1 MWRNQY
7 VYLSPSNLAPR
18 ALPPLEGGVLDP
30 TPLDVEKWV
39 GRVRFGSSQSGL
51 RVKTGQSGCGSIELR
66 VESSRVYPYFSNKFF
81 FFNYKNKSMTT
92 YLERM
97 NKIN

>member
-51 RVKTGQSGCGSIELR
+51 RVKTGQLGCKSIGLR
-66 VESSRVYPYFSNKFF
+66 VGFTRIFQTSFF
-81 FFNYKNKSMTT
+81 FFFFLITKTNQ
-92 YLERM
+92 
-97 NKIN
+97 

>member
-18 ALPPLEGGVLDP
+18 ALPLLEGGVLDP

-39 GRVRFGSSQSGL
+39 GWVRFGSSQSGL
-51 RVKTGQSGCGSIELR
+51 RVKKGQPGCKSDR
-66 VESSRVYPYFSNKFF
+66 VGLPVFFKQVFF
-81 FFNYKNKSMTT
+81 FFFKLQKQ
-92 YLERM
+92 
-97 NKIN
+97 INDNLFRENE